1 MAEGELSSQDG
12 ADESVPRTVSAD
24 DIPRLLALWHS
35 EARRR
40 GITALV
46 KSGVVMGAAAALAVV
61 LSRLLTGPAVTLP
74 WAGFLAGMIGLL
86 LALSYACSEPT
97 QARSLTPRQREVLA
111 DLEAIDDVR
120 AVEPLLV
127 ALSTIVYYPAGLLAT
142 SIATALVRLLPRM
155 GADQA
160 AVVASIR
167 TRLYRYIT
175 PQAASQLPDLVI
187 AILRLLRNETHL
199 EALARVAFLIVQDA
213 PTKTQQHVRDEA
225 RLCFPDLLA
234 SADFGGPAGL
244 AHWIERLPSQTVA
257 SMDWDQFILPQ
268 LALKQNLPHLS
279 VEEFLALDVTV
290 RQRLYR
296 SLLGLGYDYSHLN
309 GELSRLGPGY
319 GPDLL
324 DLAARARDREA
335 VSTVRAL
342 VYDDTRASRR
352 VREAA
357 REHLPVFEAVARQER
372 VGRTLLRASS
382 APTDPEHSLLR
393 PAADAAPTDPH
404 ELLRAEG
411 AGGFQTDSQA
421 QNEPVQQ
428 SLKLGRDARKP

>member
-1 MAEGELSSQDG
+1 M
-12 ADESVPRTVSAD
+12 
-24 DIPRLLALWHS
+24 
-35 EARRR
+35 
-40 GITALV
+40 
-46 KSGVVMGAAAALAVV
+46 GVAAALAYA

-97 QARSLTPRQREVLA
+97 QARSLTQRQREVLA
-111 DLEAIDDVR
+111 DLEAIDDVG
-120 AVEPLLV
+120 AVEPLLI
-127 ALSTIVYYPAGLLAT
+127 ALSTIVYYPA
-142 SIATALVRLLPRM
+142 IAAALVRLLPRM

-160 AVVASIR
+160 PIVASIR
-167 TRLYRYIT
+167 TRLYRYMT

-187 AILRLLRNETHL
+187 AILRLLRKGTHL
-199 EALARVAFLIVQDA
+199 EALARVAYLIVQDA

-244 AHWIERLPSQTVA
+244 AHWIERLPSQTAA

-268 LALKQNLPHLS
+268 LALRQNLPHLS

-296 SLLGLGYDYSHLN
+296 SLLGFGYEYPILN

-319 GPDLL
+319 GPALL

-357 REHLPVFEAVARQER
+357 RECLPVFEAVARQER

-404 ELLRAEG
+404 ELLRAETT
-411 AGGFQTDSQA
+411 GGFQTDSQA